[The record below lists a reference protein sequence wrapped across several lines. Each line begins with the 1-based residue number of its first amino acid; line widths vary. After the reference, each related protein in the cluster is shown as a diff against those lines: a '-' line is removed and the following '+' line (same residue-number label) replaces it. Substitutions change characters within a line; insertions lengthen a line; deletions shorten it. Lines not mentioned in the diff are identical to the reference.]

1 MTVPMIAEE
10 VKGKTFR
17 HLRLRELKR
26 DYMFGPILR
35 GDERALKSIHI
46 PDSHNLV
53 LQVLNNEEQLSED
66 DIVLI
71 VKSRDSE
78 KRLYRESHEFIFR
91 APKVPKLIDLKLA
104 LLKWKEV

>member
-10 VKGKTFR
+10 VKDKNYK

-26 DYMFGPILR
+26 DYMFGPILKGHDR
-35 GDERALKSIHI
+35 TLKSIHI

-53 LQVLNNEEQLSED
+53 LQILNYEEQLGED

-78 KRLYRESHEFIFR
+78 KRLYRESHELIFK
-91 APKVPKLIDLKLA
+91 APKVPKLIDLKVA
-104 LLKWKEV
+104 LLQWK